1 MAQQFKNSIVLRM
14 GISMAIIFLLG
25 FLTMLGSIIIEEMT
39 QGHAA
44 AINQAGT
51 LRMQSYR
58 IATRLVYQSDIDAE
72 NYWKLTDQLVDEFEQ
87 RLVSPRLTTVLPDA
101 PDHPLRKAYNRINQ
115 QWHKKIKPVLTVYVS
130 MVAPQ
135 GHAYAPANADDRQL
149 WIATQKNIRERYV
162 SIVDRFVADIDHLV
176 RLLEEGAESK
186 IRWLRVIQINSMFL
200 TLGMVFYTM
209 YLVQA
214 VVLPPL
220 RDLLRFAQHARRG
233 DFSVRVKHQQNDE
246 LGQLGSAF
254 NGMADDLSKMYADLE
269 DRVREKTA
277 DLERSNR
284 SLELLYKT
292 TRRLSDTHISPKMYE
307 ELLKDIEKVVGFGP
321 GNICLAK
328 SMGDEVF
335 TLASSNFAGTTVCNQ
350 EECLSCMNQQGT
362 QIKEWQESDHSVR
375 RVLSIP
381 IRDQD
386 EQHGIL
392 FIAIPEGTLLK
403 VWQKQLL
410 EAVADHI
417 GAAIS
422 VAYRTT
428 YNRRLALYEERG
440 VIARE
445 LHDSLAQSLSYLKI
459 QVSRL
464 DMALKQSRD
473 EETIQNVVQEIR
485 EGLSSAYRQLRELL
499 TTFRLKVDGR
509 GLLQA
514 LEDTV
519 NEFRG
524 RSEIDIQLEFDLH
537 GLQLSENEEIHVLQ
551 VIREALSNV
560 IRHSGAK
567 SARVILSGGED
578 EPIRVCVQD
587 DGCGIPASPER
598 ARHYGLA
605 IMDERVRSLGGSLTV
620 ETLPESGTQ
629 VVFEFAA
636 HKRGQETMGHG
647 EIDEKV
653 DSIEL

>member
-1 MAQQFKNSIVLRM
+1 MVIRYKKSVLLRM
-14 GISMAIIFLLG
+14 GISLGFIILLG
-25 FLTMLGSIIIEEMT
+25 FLTMLGSIFIEEKT

-44 AINQAGT
+44 AVNQAGS

-58 IATRLVYQSDIDAE
+58 IATRLVYQSDIHPE
-72 NYWKLTDQLVDEFEQ
+72 RYWKLTEQLVEEFEN
-87 RLVSPRLTTVLPDA
+87 RLRSPRLIGILPAD
-101 PDHPLRKAYNRINQ
+101 PDHRLTRAYSRINQ
-115 QWHKKIKPVLTVYVS
+115 QWLKKIKPVLTVYVGL
-130 MVAPQ
+130 MAP
-135 GHAYAPANADDRQL
+135 GDSTGVLPPHAADDPLRVAIQ
-149 WIATQKNIRERYV
+149 QNIRARYV
-162 SIVDRFVADIDHLV
+162 SIVDRFVGDIDKLV
-176 RLLEEGAESK
+176 QLLEEGTESN
-186 IRWLRVIQINSMFL
+186 IRWLRVIQLSSLFL
-200 TLGMVFYTM
+200 TLAAVFYTM

-233 DFSVRVKHQQNDE
+233 DFTVRVKHERDDE

-269 DRVREKTA
+269 TRVQEKTA

-292 TRRLSDTHISPKMYE
+292 TRRLNDTHIAPRMYE

-328 SMGDEVF
+328 SMGGEVF
-335 TLASSNFAGTTVCNQ
+335 TLASSNLSGTTVCNQ
-350 EECLSCMNQQGT
+350 EECIACMNQQGT
-362 QIKEWQESDHSVR
+362 RIKEWRDSDQTLR

-381 IRDQD
+381 IRDKE

-392 FIAIPEGTLLK
+392 FIAIPEDTPLK
-403 VWQKQLL
+403 AWQTQLL

-464 DMALKQSRD
+464 DMAIKQGGD
-473 EETIQNVVQEIR
+473 ETLVLGVVQELR
-485 EGLSSAYRQLRELL
+485 EGLNSAYRQLRELL

-519 NEFRG
+519 DEFKG
-524 RSEIDIQLEFDLH
+524 RSDIDIRLDCNLQ
-537 GLQLSENEEIHVLQ
+537 GLQLSENQEIHVLQ

-560 IRHSGAK
+560 IRHSGAT
-567 SARVILSGGED
+567 SAQVTLTGGED
-578 EPIRVCVQD
+578 EPIRVTVVD
-587 DGCGIPASPER
+587 DGRGIPAAPGRS
-598 ARHYGLA
+598 RHYGLA
-605 IMDERVRSLGGSLTV
+605 IMDERVRSLNGTLTIEPVAKGGTRVAFEFMASRKGHEVPGDAVGSL
-620 ETLPESGTQ
+620 
-629 VVFEFAA
+629 
-636 HKRGQETMGHG
+636 
-647 EIDEKV
+647 
-653 DSIEL
+653 EL

>member
-1 MAQQFKNSIVLRM
+1 MAKRYKNSIVLRM
-14 GISMAIIFLLG
+14 GISMGFIILLG
-25 FLTMLGSIIIEEMT
+25 FLTMLGSIFIEEKT

-44 AINQAGT
+44 AVNQAGS

-58 IATRLVYQSDIDAE
+58 IATRLVYQSDIHPE
-72 NYWKLTDQLVDEFEQ
+72 KYWKLTEQLVQEFED
-87 RLVSPRLTTVLPDA
+87 RLRSPRLISIIPAD
-101 PDHPLRKAYNRINQ
+101 PDHKLTRAYNRINQ
-115 QWHKKIKPVLTVYVS
+115 QWHKKIKPVLTVYVGL
-130 MVAPQ
+130 MAPSNNT
-135 GHAYAPANADDRQL
+135 GVLPPHEVGDPL
-149 WIATQKNIRERYV
+149 WVATQQNIRARYV

-176 RLLEEGAESK
+176 RLLEEGTESN
-186 IRWLRVIQINSMFL
+186 IRWLRAIQLNSLFL
-200 TLGMVFYTM
+200 TLAAVFYTM

-233 DFSVRVKHQQNDE
+233 DFTVRVKHEQDDE
-246 LGQLGSAF
+246 LGQLGSVF

-269 DRVREKTA
+269 KRVREKTA

-292 TRRLSDTHISPKMYE
+292 TRRLSDTHIAPRMYE

-321 GNICLAK
+321 GNICLAR
-328 SMGDEVF
+328 SIGGEVF
-335 TLASSNFAGTTVCNQ
+335 TLASSNLSGTTVCSQ
-350 EECLSCMNQQGT
+350 DECLSCMNQQGT
-362 QIKEWQESDHSVR
+362 QIKEWHESDQALR

-381 IRDQD
+381 IRDKD

-464 DMALKQSRD
+464 DMALKQSSD
-473 EETIQNVVQEIR
+473 EQTIQGVVQEIR

-519 NEFRG
+519 DEFKG
-524 RSEIDIQLEFDLH
+524 RSDIDIQLDCNLQ
-537 GLQLSENEEIHVLQ
+537 GLQLSENQEIHVLQ

-560 IRHSGAK
+560 IRHSGAA
-567 SARVILSGGED
+567 SAQVTLTGGED
-578 EPIRVCVQD
+578 EPIRVTVVD
-587 DGCGIPASPER
+587 DGRGIPASPER
-598 ARHYGLA
+598 SRHYGLV
-605 IMDERVRSLGGSLTV
+605 IMDERVRSLNGTLMI
-620 ETLPESGTQ
+620 EPLPEHGTR
-629 VVFEFAA
+629 VAFEFMAS
-636 HKRGQETMGHG
+636 KKGHEVIEDTVG
-647 EIDEKV
+647 P
-653 DSIEL
+653 IEL

>member
-1 MAQQFKNSIVLRM
+1 MAIRYKNSVLLRM
-14 GISMAIIFLLG
+14 GISMGFIILLA
-25 FLTMLGSIIIEEMT
+25 FMTMLGSIFIEEQT

-44 AINQAGT
+44 AVNQAGS

-58 IATRLVYQSDIDAE
+58 IATRLVYQSDIHPE
-72 NYWKLTDQLVDEFEQ
+72 RYWKLTEQLVQEFEN
-87 RLVSPRLTTVLPDA
+87 RLRSPRLIGILPAD
-101 PDHPLRKAYNRINQ
+101 PDHQLTRAYARINQ
-115 QWHKKIKPVLTVYVS
+115 QWHRKIKPVLTVYVS
-130 MVAPQ
+130 LMGPHETAQVLPP
-135 GHAYAPANADDRQL
+135 HAADDPLRRAVQ
-149 WIATQKNIRERYV
+149 QNIRARYV
-162 SIVDRFVADIDHLV
+162 SIVDRFVGDIDRLV
-176 RLLEEGAESK
+176 RLLEEGTESN
-186 IRWLRVIQINSMFL
+186 IRWLRAIQLSSLFL
-200 TLGMVFYTM
+200 TLAAVFYTM
-209 YLVQA
+209 YLVQG
-214 VVLPPL
+214 VVMPPL
-220 RDLLRFAQHARRG
+220 RDLLRFAQLVRRG
-233 DFSVRVKHQQNDE
+233 DLTVRVKHERDDE

-269 DRVREKTA
+269 MRVREKTA

-292 TRRLSDTHISPKMYE
+292 TRRLNDTHIAPRMYE

-328 SMGDEVF
+328 SMGDEIV
-335 TLASSNFAGTTVCNQ
+335 TLATSHLSGATVCNQ
-350 EECLSCMNQQGT
+350 DECRACMNQQGT
-362 QIKEWQESDHSVR
+362 RIKEWRSADQTLR

-381 IRDQD
+381 IRDKK

-392 FIAIPEGTLLK
+392 LIAIPEGVPLQE
-403 VWQKQLL
+403 WQTQLL

-464 DMALKQSRD
+464 DREIKQGGQ
-473 EETIQNVVQEIR
+473 ETQVLAVVQELR
-485 EGLSSAYRQLRELL
+485 EGLNSAYRQLRELL

-514 LEDTV
+514 LEQTV
-519 NEFRG
+519 DEFRA
-524 RSEIDIQLEFDLH
+524 RSDMDIRLESSLQ

-560 IRHSGAK
+560 IRHSGADA
-567 SARVILSGGED
+567 ARVTLCGGGD
-578 EPIRVCVQD
+578 APISVSVVD

-598 ARHYGLA
+598 SRHYGLA
-605 IMDERVRSLGGSLTV
+605 IMEERVRSLNGTLTIEPLAAGGTRV
-620 ETLPESGTQ
+620 AFQ
-629 VVFEFAA
+629 FRAA
-636 HKRGQETMGHG
+636 RKNHDTPSDPVNP
-647 EIDEKV
+647 IA
-653 DSIEL
+653 L

>member
-1 MAQQFKNSIVLRM
+1 MDQEFKNSIVLRM
-14 GISMAIIFLLG
+14 GLSMAIITLLG

-58 IATRLVYQSDIDAE
+58 IATRLVYQADIDQE
-72 NYWKLTDQLVDEFEQ
+72 TYWKLTDDLVREFEQ
-87 RLVSPRLTTVLPDA
+87 RLINPRLITVIPDA
-101 PDHPLRKAYNRINQ
+101 ADHDLRKAYDRIYL
-115 QWHKKIKPVLTVYVS
+115 QWHKKIKPVLSVYVGL
-130 MVAPQ
+130 VAPKSSELVPK
-135 GHAYAPANADDRQL
+135 HRDELLL
-149 WIATQKNIRERYV
+149 WKTTRSNIRERYV
-162 SIVDRFVADIDHLV
+162 SIVDRFVADINHLV
-176 RLLEEGAESK
+176 KLLEDGAESK

-220 RDLLRFAQHARRG
+220 RDLLRFSKYARRG
-233 DFSVRVKHQQNDE
+233 DFSVRVKHHHNDE

-269 DRVREKTA
+269 ERVLEKTS

-284 SLELLYKT
+284 SLELLYKAT
-292 TRRLSDTHISPKMYE
+292 SRLSDTHISAQTYE
-307 ELLKDIEKVVGFGP
+307 ELLKDIERVVGFGP

-328 SMGDEVF
+328 SMGEEVF
-335 TLASSNFAGTTVCNQ
+335 TLASSKIQGGTVCNRDH
-350 EECLSCMNQQGT
+350 CLECMNQKGT
-362 QIKEWQESDHSVR
+362 QIKEWRESDDSLR

-381 IRDQD
+381 IRDKD

-392 FIAIPEGTLLK
+392 FIGIPEGMLLK

-417 GAAIS
+417 GAAIG
-422 VAYRTT
+422 VAYRTS
-428 YNRRLALYEERG
+428 YSRRLALHEERG

-464 DMALKQSRD
+464 DMKLKQERD
-473 EETIQNVVQEIR
+473 EETIQAIVQEIR
-485 EGLSSAYRQLRELL
+485 DGLNSAYRQLRELL
-499 TTFRLKVDGR
+499 TTFRLKVDER

-519 NEFRG
+519 NEYQA
-524 RSEIDIQLEFDLH
+524 RSDVAIALDFNLH

-560 IRHSGAK
+560 VRHSGAK
-567 SARVILSGGED
+567 NAQVKLTGGD
-578 EPIRVCVQD
+578 ESPIHVSITD
-587 DGCGIPASPER
+587 DGCGIPPSPQR
-598 ARHYGLA
+598 SRHYGLA
-605 IMDERVRSLGGSLTV
+605 IMDERVRSLDGTISIEPAPGG
-620 ETLPESGTQ
+620 GTQ
-629 VVFEFAA
+629 VAFEFTVA
-636 HKRGQETMGHG
+636 KNEPGK
-647 EIDEKV
+647 IDKKM
-653 DSIEL
+653 DLTTL

>member
-14 GISMAIIFLLG
+14 GLSMAIITLLG

-39 QGHAA
+39 QGHAS

-58 IATRLVYQSDIDAE
+58 IATRLVYQSGIDPKE
-72 NYWKLTDQLVDEFEQ
+72 YWRLTETLVNEFEQ
-87 RLVSPRLTTVLPDA
+87 RLISPRLTTALPD
-101 PDHPLRKAYNRINQ
+101 DVEHPLRLAYNRINK
-115 QWHKKIKPVLTVYVS
+115 QWHMKIKPVLNVYVS
-130 MVAPQ
+130 MVAPKSND
-135 GHAYAPANADDRQL
+135 ALSMSEEDVRLLAS
-149 WIATQKNIRERYV
+149 TQKNIRERYV
-162 SIVDRFVADIDHLV
+162 SIVDRFVSDIDFLV
-176 RLLEEGAESK
+176 RLLEEDAESK

-220 RDLLRFAQHARRG
+220 RDLLRFSKFARRG
-233 DFSVRVKHQQNDE
+233 DFSVRVKHNHNDE

-269 DRVREKTA
+269 ARVREKTT

-284 SLELLYKT
+284 SLELLYKAT
-292 TRRLSDTHISPKMYE
+292 SRLSDTHLSIQTYQ
-307 ELLKDIEKVVGFGP
+307 ELLKDIEQVVGFGP

-328 SMGDEVF
+328 SMGEEIF
-335 TLASSNFAGTTVCNQ
+335 TLASSKKQGGTICNRDH
-350 EECLSCMNQQGT
+350 CLECMNQQGT
-362 QIKEWQESDHSVR
+362 QIKEWQEADNSVR

-381 IRDQD
+381 IRDKD

-417 GAAIS
+417 GAAIG
-422 VAYRTT
+422 VAYRTS
-428 YNRRLALYEERG
+428 YSRRLALHEERG

-464 DMALKQSRD
+464 DMTLKQERD
-473 EETIQNVVQEIR
+473 EEAIQAVVQEIR
-485 EGLSSAYRQLRELL
+485 EGLNSAYRQLRELL
-499 TTFRLKVDGR
+499 TTFRLKVDER

-519 NEFRG
+519 HEYQA
-524 RSEIDIQLEFDLH
+524 RSDIAISLDFNLL

-560 IRHSGAK
+560 VRHSGAK
-567 SARVILSGGED
+567 NATVALTGGGET
-578 EPIRVCVQD
+578 PIHVSIVD
-587 DGCGIPASPER
+587 DGRGIPPAPER
-598 ARHYGLA
+598 PRHYGLA
-605 IMDERVRSLGGSLTV
+605 IMDERVRSLGGTITI
-620 ETLPESGTQ
+620 EPAPGGGTQ
-629 VVFEFAA
+629 VVFEFSATQNTHELA
-636 HKRGQETMGHG
+636 NETMDLTL
-647 EIDEKV
+647 I
-653 DSIEL
+653 

>member
-14 GISMAIIFLLG
+14 GLSMAIITLLG

-39 QGHAA
+39 QGHAS

-58 IATRLVYQSDIDAE
+58 IATRLVYQSGIDPKE
-72 NYWKLTDQLVDEFEQ
+72 YWRLTETLVNEFEQ
-87 RLVSPRLTTVLPDA
+87 RLISPRLTTALPD
-101 PDHPLRKAYNRINQ
+101 DVEHPLRLAYNRINK
-115 QWHKKIKPVLTVYVS
+115 QWHMKIKPVLNVYVS
-130 MVAPQ
+130 MVAPKSND
-135 GHAYAPANADDRQL
+135 ALSMSEEDVRLLAS
-149 WIATQKNIRERYV
+149 TQKNIRERYV
-162 SIVDRFVADIDHLV
+162 SIVDRFVSDIDYLV
-176 RLLEEGAESK
+176 RLLEEDAESK

-220 RDLLRFAQHARRG
+220 RDLLRFSKFARRG
-233 DFSVRVKHQQNDE
+233 DFSVRVKHNHNDE

-269 DRVREKTA
+269 ARVREKTT

-284 SLELLYKT
+284 SLELLYKAT
-292 TRRLSDTHISPKMYE
+292 SRLSDTHLSIQTYQ
-307 ELLKDIEKVVGFGP
+307 ELLKDIEQVVGFGP

-328 SMGDEVF
+328 SMGEEIF
-335 TLASSNFAGTTVCNQ
+335 TLASSKKQGGTICNRDH
-350 EECLSCMNQQGT
+350 CLECMNQQGT
-362 QIKEWQESDHSVR
+362 QIKEWQEADNSVR

-381 IRDQD
+381 IRDKD

-417 GAAIS
+417 GAAIG
-422 VAYRTT
+422 VAYRTS
-428 YNRRLALYEERG
+428 YSRRLALHEERG

-464 DMALKQSRD
+464 DMTLKQERD
-473 EETIQNVVQEIR
+473 EEAIQAVVQEIR
-485 EGLSSAYRQLRELL
+485 EGLNSAYRQLRELL
-499 TTFRLKVDGR
+499 TTFRLKVDER

-519 NEFRG
+519 HEYQA
-524 RSEIDIQLEFDLH
+524 RSDISISLDFNLL

-560 IRHSGAK
+560 VRHSGAK
-567 SARVILSGGED
+567 NATVALTGGGET
-578 EPIRVCVQD
+578 PIHVSIVD
-587 DGCGIPASPER
+587 DGRGIPPAPER
-598 ARHYGLA
+598 PRHYGLA
-605 IMDERVRSLGGSLTV
+605 IMDERVRSLGGTITI
-620 ETLPESGTQ
+620 EPAPGGGTQ
-629 VVFEFAA
+629 VVFEFSATQNTHELA
-636 HKRGQETMGHG
+636 NETMDLTL
-647 EIDEKV
+647 I
-653 DSIEL
+653 

>member
-14 GISMAIIFLLG
+14 GLSMAIITLLG
-25 FLTMLGSIIIEEMT
+25 FLTMLGSVIIEEMT

-58 IATRLVYQSDIDAE
+58 IATRLVYQANIDQE
-72 NYWKLTDQLVDEFEQ
+72 LYWKLTDDLVREFEQ
-87 RLVSPRLTTVLPDA
+87 RLTNPRLTTVIPDEA
-101 PDHPLRKAYNRINQ
+101 EHALRKSYNRINL
-115 QWHKKIKPVLTVYVS
+115 QWHKKIKPVLNVYVGL
-130 MVAPQ
+130 VAPKNRDALPV
-135 GHAYAPANADDRQL
+135 HKDDKLL
-149 WIATQKNIRERYV
+149 WLTTQRNIRERYV
-162 SIVDRFVADIDHLV
+162 SIVDRFVSDIDNLV
-176 RLLEEGAESK
+176 KQLEEGAESK
-186 IRWLRVIQINSMFL
+186 IRWLRVIQINSLFL

-220 RDLLRFAQHARRG
+220 RDLLRFSMFARRG
-233 DFSVRVKHQQNDE
+233 DFSVRVKHEHNDE

-269 DRVREKTA
+269 ERVREKTT

-292 TRRLSDTHISPKMYE
+292 TSRLNDTHISAQTYE
-307 ELLKDIEKVVGFGP
+307 ELLKDIEQVVGFGP

-328 SMGDEVF
+328 SMSEEVF
-335 TLASSNFAGTTVCNQ
+335 TLASSRPQGGTICSTDHCK
-350 EECLSCMNQQGT
+350 ECMHQQGT
-362 QIKEWQESDHSVR
+362 QIKEWKELDQSVR

-417 GAAIS
+417 GAAIG
-422 VAYRTT
+422 VAYRTSF
-428 YNRRLALYEERG
+428 NRRLALHEERG

-464 DMALKQSRD
+464 DMTLKQQRD
-473 EETIQNVVQEIR
+473 EAEIQKVVQEIR
-485 EGLSSAYRQLRELL
+485 EGLNSAYRQLRELL
-499 TTFRLKVDGR
+499 TTFRLKVDDR

-519 NEFRG
+519 HEYQV
-524 RSEIDIQLEFDLH
+524 RSDISIKLEFDLH
-537 GLQLSENEEIHVLQ
+537 GMQLSENEEIHVLQ

-567 SARVILSGGED
+567 HARVTLTGGGEM
-578 EPIRVCVQD
+578 PIRVSIID
-587 DGCGIPASPER
+587 DGCGIPSAPER
-598 ARHYGLA
+598 SRHYGLA
-605 IMDERVRSLGGSLTV
+605 IMDERVRSLGGSISV
-620 ETLPESGTQ
+620 EPAEGSGTQ
-629 VVFEFAA
+629 VVFEFMAT
-636 HKRGQETMGHG
+636 KNENNLVS
-647 EIDEKV
+647 DKV
-653 DSIEL
+653 DLKAL

>member
-1 MAQQFKNSIVLRM
+1 MAPRFKNSIVLRM
-14 GISMAIIFLLG
+14 GISMGSIILLG
-25 FLTMLGSIIIEEMT
+25 FVTMLGSIIIEEKT

-44 AINQAGT
+44 AVNQAGS

-58 IATRLVYQSDIDAE
+58 IATRLVYQSDIDPE
-72 NYWKLTDQLVDEFEQ
+72 TYWKLTNQLVQEFEE
-87 RLVSPRLTTVLPDA
+87 RLRSPRLIGILPA
-101 PDHPLRKAYNRINQ
+101 NPEHKLTRAYNRINQ

-130 MVAPQ
+130 LMAPSKSTLMPPHEI
-135 GHAYAPANADDRQL
+135 GDPL
-149 WIATQKNIRERYV
+149 WATTQQNIRERYV
-162 SIVDRFVADIDHLV
+162 SIVDRFVGDIDKLV
-176 RLLEEGAESK
+176 RLLEEGTESN
-186 IRWLRVIQINSMFL
+186 IQWLRIIQLNSLFL
-200 TLGMVFYTM
+200 TLAAVFYTM

-214 VVLPPL
+214 AVLPPL

-233 DFSVRVKHQQNDE
+233 DFTVRVKHEQGDE
-246 LGQLGSAF
+246 LGQLGRAF

-269 DRVREKTA
+269 KRVREKTA

-292 TRRLSDTHISPKMYE
+292 THRLSDTHISPQMYE

-328 SMGDEVF
+328 SMGGEVF
-335 TLASSNFAGTTVCNQ
+335 TLASSNLSGTTVCNK
-350 EECLSCMNQQGT
+350 EECLTCMNQQGT
-362 QIKEWQESDHSVR
+362 QIKEWRESDLTVR

-473 EETIQNVVQEIR
+473 EQTIQGVVQEIR
-485 EGLSSAYRQLRELL
+485 ESLSSAYRQLRELL

-509 GLLQA
+509 GLRQA
-514 LEDTV
+514 LEDAV
-519 NEFRG
+519 DEFNG
-524 RSEIDIQLEFDLH
+524 RSDIDIRLDCNLQ
-537 GLQLSENEEIHVLQ
+537 GLQLSENQEIHVLQ

-560 IRHSGAK
+560 IRHSGATT
-567 SARVILSGGED
+567 AQVTLTGGED
-578 EPIRVCVQD
+578 EPIRVSVVD
-587 DGCGIPASPER
+587 DGHGIPDSPER
-598 ARHYGLA
+598 SRHYGLA
-605 IMDERVRSLGGSLTV
+605 IMDERVRSLDGTLTI
-620 ETLPESGTQ
+620 EPLPEHGTR
-629 VVFEFAA
+629 VVFEFMASKKD
-636 HKRGQETMGHG
+636 HET
-647 EIDEKV
+647 IDEKV
-653 DSIEL
+653 DTIEL

>member
-1 MAQQFKNSIVLRM
+1 MAQRYKNSIVLRM
-14 GISMAIIFLLG
+14 GISMGFIILLG
-25 FLTMLGSIIIEEMT
+25 FLTMLGSIFIEEKT

-44 AINQAGT
+44 AVNQAGS

-58 IATRLVYQSDIDAE
+58 IATRLVYKSDINPE
-72 NYWKLTDQLVDEFEQ
+72 TYWKLTNQLVQEFED
-87 RLVSPRLTTVLPDA
+87 RLRSPRLIGIIPADPEHKLT
-101 PDHPLRKAYNRINQ
+101 RAYNRINQ
-115 QWHKKIKPVLTVYVS
+115 QWHKKIKPVLTVYVGL
-130 MVAPQ
+130 MAPDKT
-135 GHAYAPANADDRQL
+135 GLLPPHEVGDPL
-149 WIATQKNIRERYV
+149 WVATQQNIRSRYV
-162 SIVDRFVADIDHLV
+162 SIVDRFVGDIDILV
-176 RLLEEGAESK
+176 RLLEEGTESN
-186 IRWLRVIQINSMFL
+186 IRWLRAIQLNSLFL
-200 TLGMVFYTM
+200 TLAAVFYTM

-220 RDLLRFAQHARRG
+220 RDLLRFAQLARHG
-233 DFSVRVKHQQNDE
+233 DFTVRVKHEQNDE

-269 DRVREKTA
+269 KRVREKTA

-292 TRRLSDTHISPKMYE
+292 TRRLSDTHISPRMYE

-328 SMGDEVF
+328 SMGGEVF
-335 TLASSNFAGTTVCNQ
+335 TLASSNLSGATVCSQ
-350 EECLSCMNQQGT
+350 DECLSCMNQQGT
-362 QIKEWQESDHSVR
+362 EIKEWRESDQTLR

-464 DMALKQSRD
+464 DMAIKQSSD
-473 EETIQNVVQEIR
+473 THAIQGVVQEIR

-519 NEFRG
+519 DEFKA
-524 RSEIDIQLEFDLH
+524 RSEIDIRLDCNLQ
-537 GLQLSENEEIHVLQ
+537 GLQLSENQEIHVLQ

-560 IRHSGAK
+560 IRHSGAT
-567 SARVILSGGED
+567 SAQVTLTGGED
-578 EPIRVCVQD
+578 EPIRVSVVD
-587 DGCGIPASPER
+587 NGRGIPASPER
-598 ARHYGLA
+598 SRHYGLA
-605 IMDERVRSLGGSLTV
+605 IMDERVRSLNGILTI
-620 ETLPESGTQ
+620 EPLPGCGTR
-629 VVFEFAA
+629 VAFEFMAA
-636 HKRGQETMGHG
+636 KKGH
-647 EIDEKV
+647 EAIVDKV
-653 DSIEL
+653 DSLEL

>member
-14 GISMAIIFLLG
+14 GLSMAIITLLG

-39 QGHAA
+39 QGHAS

-58 IATRLVYQSDIDAE
+58 IATRLVYQSGIDPKE
-72 NYWKLTDQLVDEFEQ
+72 YWRLTETLVNEFEQ
-87 RLVSPRLTTVLPDA
+87 RLISPRLTTALPD
-101 PDHPLRKAYNRINQ
+101 DVEHPLRLAYNRINK
-115 QWHKKIKPVLTVYVS
+115 QWHMKIKPVLNVYVS
-130 MVAPQ
+130 MVAPKSND
-135 GHAYAPANADDRQL
+135 ALSMSEEDVRLLAS
-149 WIATQKNIRERYV
+149 TQKNIRERYV
-162 SIVDRFVADIDHLV
+162 SIVDRFVSDIDYLV
-176 RLLEEGAESK
+176 RLLEEDAESK

-220 RDLLRFAQHARRG
+220 RDLLRFSKFARRG
-233 DFSVRVKHQQNDE
+233 DFSVRVKHNHNDE

-269 DRVREKTA
+269 ARVREKTT

-284 SLELLYKT
+284 SLELLYKAT
-292 TRRLSDTHISPKMYE
+292 SRLSDTHLSIQTYQ
-307 ELLKDIEKVVGFGP
+307 ELLKDIEQVVGFGP

-328 SMGDEVF
+328 SMGEEIF
-335 TLASSNFAGTTVCNQ
+335 TLASSKKQGGTICNRDH
-350 EECLSCMNQQGT
+350 CLECMNQQGT
-362 QIKEWQESDHSVR
+362 QIKEWQEADNSVR

-381 IRDQD
+381 IRDKD

-417 GAAIS
+417 GAAIG
-422 VAYRTT
+422 VAYRTS
-428 YNRRLALYEERG
+428 YSRRLALHEERG

-464 DMALKQSRD
+464 DMTLKQERD
-473 EETIQNVVQEIR
+473 EEAIQAVVQEIR
-485 EGLSSAYRQLRELL
+485 EGLNSAYRQLRELL
-499 TTFRLKVDGR
+499 TTFRLKVDER

-519 NEFRG
+519 REYQA
-524 RSEIDIQLEFDLH
+524 RSDISISLDFNLL

-560 IRHSGAK
+560 VRHSGAK
-567 SARVILSGGED
+567 NATVALTGGGET
-578 EPIRVCVQD
+578 PIHVSIVD
-587 DGCGIPASPER
+587 DGRGIPPAPER
-598 ARHYGLA
+598 PRHYGLA
-605 IMDERVRSLGGSLTV
+605 IMDERVRSLGGTITI
-620 ETLPESGTQ
+620 EPAPGGGTQ
-629 VVFEFAA
+629 VVFEFSATQNTHELA
-636 HKRGQETMGHG
+636 NETMDLTL
-647 EIDEKV
+647 I
-653 DSIEL
+653 

>member
-1 MAQQFKNSIVLRM
+1 MAIRYKKSVLLRM
-14 GISMAIIFLLG
+14 GISMGFIILLG
-25 FLTMLGSIIIEEMT
+25 FLTMLGSIFIEEQT

-44 AINQAGT
+44 AVNQAGS

-58 IATRLVYQSDIDAE
+58 IATRLVYQSDIDPDR
-72 NYWKLTDQLVDEFEQ
+72 YWKLTDQLVQEFES
-87 RLVSPRLTTVLPDA
+87 RLRSRRLIGILPADPEHA
-101 PDHPLRKAYNRINQ
+101 LTRAYNRINE
-115 QWHKKIKPVLTVYVS
+115 QWHKKIKPVLTVYVGL
-130 MVAPQ
+130 MGPGDRAGVLPP
-135 GHAYAPANADDRQL
+135 HEADDPLRVAIQ
-149 WIATQKNIRERYV
+149 QNIRARYV
-162 SIVDRFVADIDHLV
+162 SIVDRFVGDIDRLV
-176 RLLEEGAESK
+176 RLLEEGTESN
-186 IRWLRVIQINSMFL
+186 IRWLRVIQLSSLFL
-200 TLGMVFYTM
+200 TLAAVFYIM

-214 VVLPPL
+214 VVMPPL
-220 RDLLRFAQHARRG
+220 RDLLRFAQLARRG
-233 DFSVRVKHQQNDE
+233 DLTVRVKYERDDE

-269 DRVREKTA
+269 QRVREKTE

-292 TRRLSDTHISPKMYE
+292 TRRLNDTHIAPPMYE

-328 SMGDEVF
+328 SMGGEVF
-335 TLASSNFAGTTVCNQ
+335 TLASSNLSGATVCNQ
-350 EECLSCMNQQGT
+350 RECLACMNQQGT
-362 QIKEWQESDHSVR
+362 RIKEWRDADQTRR

-381 IRDQD
+381 IRDKD

-392 FIAIPEGTLLK
+392 FIAIPEGTPLK
-403 VWQKQLL
+403 EWQTQLL

-428 YNRRLALYEERG
+428 YNRRVALYEERG

-464 DMALKQSRD
+464 DMAIKQGGD
-473 EETIQNVVQEIR
+473 EALVLGVVQELR
-485 EGLSSAYRQLRELL
+485 EGLNSAYRQLRELL

-519 NEFRG
+519 DEFRA
-524 RSEIDIQLEFDLH
+524 RSDIDIRLECNLQ

-567 SARVILSGGED
+567 AAQVTLAGGED
-578 EPIRVCVQD
+578 EPIRVTVVD
-587 DGCGIPASPER
+587 DGRGIPESPER
-598 ARHYGLA
+598 SRHYGLA
-605 IMDERVRSLGGSLTV
+605 IMDERVRSLNGTLTI
-620 ETLPESGTQ
+620 EPLAGRGTRVAFQ
-629 VVFEFAA
+629 FMAS
-636 HKRGQETMGHG
+636 KRGHETP
-647 EIDEKV
+647 DDSV
-653 DSIEL
+653 DSLEL

>member
-1 MAQQFKNSIVLRM
+1 MAQRFKNSIVQRM
-14 GISMAIIFLLG
+14 GISMGFIILLG
-25 FLTMLGSIIIEEMT
+25 FLTMLGSIIIEEKT

-58 IATRLVYQSDIDAE
+58 IATRLVYQSDTNTE
-72 NYWKLTDQLVDEFEQ
+72 SYWKLTNQLVQEFED
-87 RLVSPRLTTVLPDA
+87 RLRSPRLVGIMPADQEHELT
-101 PDHPLRKAYNRINQ
+101 RAYNRINQ
-115 QWHKKIKPVLTVYVS
+115 QWHKKIKPVLHVYVS
-130 MVAPQ
+130 LVAP
-135 GHAYAPANADDRQL
+135 HNEALVPAYKLNDPL
-149 WIATQKNIRERYV
+149 WVATQQNIRARYV
-162 SIVDRFVADIDHLV
+162 SIVDRFVGDIDNLV
-176 RLLEEGAESK
+176 RLLEEGAESN
-186 IRWLRVIQINSMFL
+186 IRWLRAIQLNSLFL
-200 TLGMVFYTM
+200 TLAAVFYTM

-233 DFSVRVKHQQNDE
+233 DFTVRVKHEQSDE

-292 TRRLSDTHISPKMYE
+292 TRRLSDTHISPQMYE

-321 GNICLAK
+321 GNICLAR
-328 SMGDEVF
+328 SMGGEVF
-335 TLASSNFAGTTVCNQ
+335 TLASSNLTGTTVCNQ

-362 QIKEWQESDHSVR
+362 QIKEWRESDQTVR

-464 DMALKQSRD
+464 DMAIKQGGDDRLVLG
-473 EETIQNVVQEIR
+473 VVQELR

-509 GLLQA
+509 GLVQA

-524 RSEIDIQLEFDLH
+524 RSDIDIQLDCNLQ
-537 GLQLSENEEIHVLQ
+537 GLQLSENQEIHVLQ

-560 IRHSGAK
+560 IRHSAAT
-567 SARVILSGGED
+567 SAWVTLTGGEE
-578 EPIRVCVQD
+578 EPIRVTVVD
-587 DGCGIPASPER
+587 NGRGIPESPER
-598 ARHYGLA
+598 SRHYGLA
-605 IMDERVRSLGGSLTV
+605 IMEERVRSLDGALTIEPVSSGGTR
-620 ETLPESGTQ
+620 
-629 VVFEFAA
+629 VVFEFMALKKE
-636 HKRGQETMGHG
+636 HE
-647 EIDEKV
+647 EIDGKV
-653 DSIEL
+653 DSLEL